1 MSHIFSILHDVERKR
16 RAAPPYPHEAKAIA
30 GPSRACG
37 LRASGTPNDESQAT
51 LQKHRPTLKLTK
63 VSAETNSTKRKAP
76 NTKAP
81 LHQRPKIRGIDY
93 GSAGP

>member
-16 RAAPPYPHEAKAIA
+16 RAPPPYPHEAKAIA

-76 NTKAP
+76 NRKTP
-81 LHQRPKIRGIDY
+81 QHPPPKI
-93 GSAGP
+93 